1 MKTRTLCSAALL
13 TILGANLVAPT
24 AAHAAPEAL
33 TSEGHIEYVEDNSTN
48 PPTDHEDPGKEI
60 DPNEP
65 VVVNPDGGSLTVDAL
80 TNLEFMQQKAVT
92 TDQNY
97 FAKQVPIS
105 KNGVDDGVR
114 GNFVQVTD
122 KRIDA
127 RTPWTLSAK
136 MTKQFTSTT
145 DTTKTLGGATLT
157 FTNPTIN
164 GAGEDKSLFPT
175 LGSQAS
181 SFTLSYDLANSVNVM
196 GTNSADEGFGTFTLG
211 FGNTAGFVGATAPAG
226 KNFGTPTAEDSTG
239 TPNAADENKIEN
251 GSVNLFVPGN
261 AIKTKS
267 GYTAEVVWTISTVAI
282 D

>member
-13 TILGANLVAPT
+13 TILGASLVAPT
-24 AAHAAPEAL
+24 AAHAAPDAF
-33 TSEGHIEYVEDNSTN
+33 TSEGHIEYVEDNSTT
-48 PPTDHEDPGKEI
+48 PPTDPEDPGKPV
-60 DPNEP
+60 DPTDP
-65 VVVNPDGGSLTVDAL
+65 VKPNPGGGSLTVDAL

-97 FAKQVPIS
+97 FAKQVPVAE
-105 KNGVDDGVR
+105 NGVDKGVR

-145 DTTKTLGGATLT
+145 DATKTLAGSTLT
-157 FTNPTIN
+157 FSNPFIN
-164 GAGEDKSLFPT
+164 GEGTDKNLFPT
-175 LGSQAS
+175 LGSAAS
-181 SFTLSYDLANSVNVM
+181 TFTLSKDLDNSVNVM
-196 GTNSADEGFGTFTLG
+196 GTKTADEGFGTFTVA
-211 FGNTAGFVGATAPAG
+211 FGNTAGFTAPTAPAG
-226 KNFGTPTAEDSTG
+226 KNFGSATAEDSTG
-239 TPNAADENKIEN
+239 TPNASDANKIDN
-251 GSVNLFVPGN
+251 GSVSLFVPGN

-267 GYTAEVVWTISTVAI
+267 AYTAEVLWTISTVAI